1 LLTEQRI
8 VTGSVQNPSSLRTQ
22 MPLGPYAGLRP
33 TIVQRDDDRASI
45 IRVGLRSES
54 TACVGVQRSSRLAVD
69 V

>member
-45 IRVGLRSES
+45 IRVR
-54 TACVGVQRSSRLAVD
+54 AVARVGSVRWSPTEQPARG
-69 V
+69 

>member
-22 MPLGPYAGLRP
+22 MPLGSYAGLRP

-45 IRVGLRSES
+45 IRVR
-54 TACVGVQRSSRLAVD
+54 AVVGVGSVRWSPTEQPARG
-69 V
+69 